1 MRRFSAP
8 SWVSLSLCVAAINI
22 LSNCAVETSN
32 IFIGLYAQELG
43 ASNFQI
49 GLMGA
54 STGFTYLVSSML
66 FGRLSDIHGRLKY
79 IRAGLALT
87 ALSFVTQIFVS
98 SPLTLLAARSFIG
111 FCLGINA
118 SVLVAYTFE
127 NQNRVGNFI
136 SFGALGWLLGAVLG
150 AIVINYHALFIIS
163 TVVASLAFLASF
175 YLNEQ
180 KTAHIQVALFPLN
193 LIKADYRVYL
203 ALFLRQLGGNAIWA
217 VWPLYQASIGATK
230 LWIALVEV
238 TNMVGQI
245 IFMRLIERYSPS
257 RMFKIGLLISAAVFT
272 AYGFANRYW
281 QLIPIQAVLS
291 FAYSA
296 MFAGA
301 LAYLLRR
308 HKEYGTTS
316 GLMNSFN
323 ALSGATGPFL
333 GGAVSQAWGYPT
345 LMYMSAGLTLVG
357 FLFSRKLTAKKG
369 SKASFSWQ

>member
-54 STGFTYLVSSML
+54 SMGVAYLMSSLL
-66 FGRLSDIHGRLKY
+66 FGRLSDIHGRMKY

-87 ALSFVTQIFVS
+87 ALSFVTQIFAS
-98 SPLTLLAARSFIG
+98 SPLTLLAARSLIG

-118 SVLVAYTFE
+118 AVLVAYTFE
-127 NQNRVGNFI
+127 NQNQIGNFI
-136 SFGALGWLLGAVLG
+136 SYGALGWLLGAVTAG
-150 AIVINYHALFIIS
+150 IVKNYEILFIIS
-163 TVVASLAFLASF
+163 TAVAVIAFLASF
-175 YLNEQ
+175 FLKES
-180 KTAHIQVALFPLN
+180 AESHIQVAMFPMGLMKSDWK
-193 LIKADYRVYL
+193 IYL

-230 LWIALVEV
+230 LWIMLVEV

-245 IFMRLIERYSPS
+245 IFMRVIERFDPA
-257 RMFKIGLLISAAVFT
+257 RMFKIGLLISAAVFA

-291 FAYSA
+291 FGYSA

-323 ALSGATGPFL
+323 ALSGTAGPFL

-345 LMYMSAGLTLVG
+345 LMFVSTGLTLLG
-357 FLFSRKLTAKKG
+357 FLTAGKIKPQPA
-369 SKASFSWQ
+369 KR

>member
-32 IFIGLYAQELG
+32 IYIGLYAQELG

-49 GLMGA
+49 GLIAASMGVA
-54 STGFTYLVSSML
+54 YLLSSLL
-66 FGRLSDIHGRLKY
+66 FGRLSDIHGRMKY
-79 IRAGLALT
+79 IRVGLALT
-87 ALSFVTQIFVS
+87 AMSFVTQIFVS
-98 SPLTLLAARSFIG
+98 SPLTLLAARSLIG
-111 FCLGINA
+111 FSLGINA
-118 SVLVAYTFE
+118 AVLVAYTFE
-127 NQNRVGNFI
+127 NQNQVGNFI
-136 SFGALGWLLGAVLG
+136 SFGALGWLLGAVTGGL
-150 AIVINYHALFIIS
+150 VKDYHALFIIS
-163 TVVASLAFLASF
+163 TVVASGAFIASF
-175 YLNEQ
+175 FLKED
-180 KTAHIQVALFPLN
+180 KTTRIKVAVFPASL
-193 LIKADYRVYL
+193 LKADYKIYL

-217 VWPLYQASIGATK
+217 VWPLYLASIGATK
-230 LWIALVEV
+230 TWIMLVEV

-245 IFMRLIERYSPS
+245 IFMRVIERFDPAK
-257 RMFKIGLLISAAVFT
+257 MFKTGLLLSAAVFA
-272 AYGFANRYW
+272 AYGFTNRYW
-281 QLIPIQAVLS
+281 QLIPAQVALS

-323 ALSGATGPFL
+323 ALSGTAGPFL

-345 LMYMSAGLTLVG
+345 LMFVSTGLTLLG
-357 FLFSRKLTAKKG
+357 FLTARNIKPQPTKK
-369 SKASFSWQ
+369 